1 MRGRFWLLG
10 WGAMVQRTQTSKY
23 SSEMPARSA
32 SAAPAR
38 MVYSH
43 SAMSGSEGPPG
54 SEQLCGLSWNDRHSQ
69 SPTPSS
75 RPSRMYCWRRPSADS
90 RAASAKGGR
99 QESSVQQVRGPWQPV
114 RLGQSQLACGPR
126 HIESPSGAMEG
137 VGGCEL
143 FRPLS
148 TPATRPLTGRR
159 GCSARS
165 TVTVHEP
172 GAEAATSSAT
182 SAIVAPVPPTAQLPF
197 DLRQAQNST
206 CSRKKSSF
214 HDSLRGSRV
223 AYRTILIG
231 TGTPH

>member
-126 HIESPSGAMEG
+126 HIESPSGAMEE

-159 GCSARS
+159 GNPRS
-165 TVTVHEP
+165 TVTVQEP
-172 GAEAATSSAT
+172 AVATTSSAA
-182 SAIVAPVPPTAQLPF
+182 SVAIAARARSPAGSGAPDPKENF
-197 DLRQAQNST
+197 D
-206 CSRKKSSF
+206 SRA
-214 HDSLRGSRV
+214 R
-223 AYRTILIG
+223 ILG
-231 TGTPH
+231 EFSVDLV